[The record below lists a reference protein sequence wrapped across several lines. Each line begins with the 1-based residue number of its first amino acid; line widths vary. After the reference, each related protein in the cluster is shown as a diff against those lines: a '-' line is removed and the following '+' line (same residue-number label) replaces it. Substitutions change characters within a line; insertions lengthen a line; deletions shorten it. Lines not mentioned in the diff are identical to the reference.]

1 QLLRYETVRITASV
15 LEMHPDALEQRH
27 RNRTRRRILM
37 AVIAAGTVCVIAA
50 GVFLRLGYI
59 AKKEGDIAEKQT
71 ELSVKIAERTIEDL
85 PERFAEDPQA
95 LRIVN
100 EVVEKAKLTLEN
112 LDRLET
118 QEVSSGEEGDGR

>member
-1 QLLRYETVRITASV
+1 
-15 LEMHPDALEQRH
+15 
-27 RNRTRRRILM
+27 M